1 MLGANIGSAD
11 IPSIPTAPAL
21 SSPSTGPLRGANHAY
36 HGAPPFGFPRGIG
49 CADVIHFAASP

>member
-1 MLGANIGSAD
+1 MTNQRPRKPDAPPTPHPL
-11 IPSIPTAPAL
+11 PSPG
-21 SSPSTGPLRGANHAY
+21 TGPLRGAHHAY